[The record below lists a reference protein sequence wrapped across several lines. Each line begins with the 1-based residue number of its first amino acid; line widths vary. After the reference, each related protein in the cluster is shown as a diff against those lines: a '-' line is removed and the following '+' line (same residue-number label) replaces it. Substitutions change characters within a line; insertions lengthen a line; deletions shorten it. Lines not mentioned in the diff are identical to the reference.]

1 MKKSN
6 QAMNNLLRGKPI
18 VPVPVVPVANAN
30 AGAGTGK
37 PLPAKKSMNSII
49 REKAGK
55 P

>member
-37 PLPAKKSMNSII
+37 SLPQKQTMNQLI
-49 REKAGK
+49 REKAGR